1 VTVKQR
7 IFFAWQMNS
16 SKNQIQRK
24 NSLKEC
30 VFVTSALKICC
41 QKYTPTDCFFGDFPH
56 WVSCIPSPLDVSSY
70 YFPSSWGHLILL
82 VQPTG
87 CIIIV
92 VAGACPSDIK
102 LTL

>member
-30 VFVTSALKICC
+30 VFVTSALKI
-41 QKYTPTDCFFGDFPH
+41 
-56 WVSCIPSPLDVSSY
+56 SSR
-70 YFPSSWGHLILL
+70 
-82 VQPTG
+82 
-87 CIIIV
+87 CE
-92 VAGACPSDIK
+92 
-102 LTL
+102 